1 MKTFDLNGTKVIA
14 REFDFNLIC
23 DLEDFGIT
31 LGDIAKKNLSLIRA
45 YVAIC
50 LGSDLS
56 YAGQL
61 LEEMVK
67 NGKNFDGITKVMAE
81 MIDDSDFFQN
91 LGKTE
96 EQKAAKSTS
105 KKVQ

>member
-50 LGSDLS
+50 LGSDLAD
-56 YAGQL
+56 AGSV

-81 MIDDSDFFQN
+81 MIDESDFFRN
-91 LGKTE
+91 LAKTE
-96 EQKAAKSTS
+96 EQKATKNTS
-105 KKVQ
+105 KKA